1 MQTKPSWKIFLGPFP
16 TPHRLPSQ
24 LPIHIQQ
31 LREMLQRKFS
41 LLGEQCECQPEL
53 RTSEP
58 CPPPNPALRHSTR
71 CSSSRRAAALLRP
84 GVPMFLSPD
93 RSTSVPCAPRRTR
106 LPPGP
111 LLLSSIPPPPPS
123 DQFKG
128 HFPRAACSSLRLQQQ
143 PCHHVQPFHL
153 GN

>member
-41 LLGEQCECQPEL
+41 LLGEQCECHPEL

-58 CPPPNPALRHSTR
+58 CPPPNPVHATLPAAPHLGVLLLFCCRVCQ
-71 CSSSRRAAALLRP
+71 CSCLQTAALLSP
-84 GVPMFLSPD
+84 VPLAAHASRWAHFCSLQ
-93 RSTSVPCAPRRTR
+93 T
-106 LPPGP
+106 
-111 LLLSSIPPPPPS
+111 LLL
-123 DQFKG
+123 
-128 HFPRAACSSLRLQQQ
+128 LQIS
-143 PCHHVQPFHL
+143 V
-153 GN
+153 